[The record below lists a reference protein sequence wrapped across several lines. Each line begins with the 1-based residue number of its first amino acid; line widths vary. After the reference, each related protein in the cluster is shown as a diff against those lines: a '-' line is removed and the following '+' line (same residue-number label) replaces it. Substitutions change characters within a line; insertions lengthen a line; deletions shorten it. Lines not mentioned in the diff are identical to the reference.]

1 MATVYNQDVGVMCRL
16 IARMRH
22 EIAHCVS
29 ASLTE
34 MNSHDQARCLA
45 HLSKLKSYKAWSNS
59 EPEPDWPE
67 THPLKRELPEPID
80 YPDVENDDCVVLLDH
95 LRILDNELVNSQS
108 ARRGSGLA
116 LPDSSRFDS
125 TVARYE
131 RYLSDV
137 VANANPID
145 FPESAPMRNMVAAG
159 RTGVGGP
166 GAN

>member
-1 MATVYNQDVGVMCRL
+1 MATVYNQDIACMCRL

-34 MNSHDQARCLA
+34 MNSHDQVRCQSHVA
-45 HLSKLKSYKAWSNS
+45 KLKSYKAWANS

-67 THPLKRELPEPID
+67 THPFKREIPEPVE
-80 YPDVENDDCVVLLDH
+80 YPDVENDDCVVLMDH
-95 LRILDNELVNSQS
+95 LKILDNELVNSQS

-116 LPDSSRFDS
+116 APDASRFDS

-131 RYLSDV
+131 RYMTEV
-137 VANANPID
+137 IANNNPVD
-145 FPESAPMRNMVAAG
+145 FPESAPMNSMVAPG
-159 RTGVGGP
+159 RTGV
-166 GAN
+166 